1 VKRAVTLAL
10 TALAAAGITTANAQP
25 AADTI
30 EAHLKAARLAAGM
43 VSPQRKG
50 GIEPGYDW
58 PAILAATCVAPATA
72 PSRDV
77 DPGPPPP
84 DRARWLTE
92 PAKVFDDVYFVRTKD
107 RSAWALPTSEGIILI
122 DTSFEYEAEEVIV
135 GGLKKLGF
143 DPASVKYVIITHAHD
158 GEVGGAKLMQDRFG
172 SRIVMGGGDWDMIDA
187 AVNLF
192 PNGKPRRDIVAA
204 DGQKITLG
212 GRWVTLVLTPGHTP
226 GTVSLIFDVKD
237 NGRPLT
243 VAFSGG
249 TEFNFVNDVPHFDTY
264 IASARKMEAAAAAA
278 KATILMS
285 NQSEYDFAYQK
296 IRMLAS
302 RRPGEP
308 HPFEVGTD
316 AVQRYFR
323 VFDECAQ
330 VARLKLLGA
339 GK

>member
-1 VKRAVTLAL
+1 MNRLVTI
-10 TALAAAGITTANAQP
+10 ALAALALAGVATADAQP

-30 EAHLKAARLAAGM
+30 DAHLKAARKAAGM
-43 VSPQRKG
+43 VSPQRTG

-58 PAILAATCVAPATA
+58 PALLAALCVAPATA
-72 PSRDV
+72 PTRDV
-77 DPGPPPP
+77 KPGPPPP
-84 DRARWLTE
+84 DRARWYTE
-92 PAKVFDDVYFVRTKD
+92 PAKVFDDLYFVGTKD
-107 RSAWALPTSEGIILI
+107 RSSWVLPTSEGIILI
-122 DTSFEYEAEEVIV
+122 DTSFEYEAEQVIV

-143 DPASVKYVIITHAHD
+143 DPATVKYVIITHAHD

-172 SRIVMGGGDWDMIDA
+172 SRIVMGGGDWDMIEA
-187 AVNLF
+187 SVNTF
-192 PNGKPRRDIVAA
+192 PNGKPRRDIVAQ

-212 GRWVTLVLTPGHTP
+212 GRSVTLVLTPGHTP

-243 VAFSGG
+243 VAFAGG

-278 KATILMS
+278 GATVLMS
-285 NQSEYDFAYQK
+285 NQSEYDEAYIR

-308 HPFEVGTD
+308 HPFEVGAD
-316 AVQRYFR
+316 AVRRYFQ
-323 VFDECAQ
+323 VFDECAE
-330 VARLKLLGA
+330 VARLKLLA
-339 GK
+339 NGK